1 MARKIKR
8 ENETQAV
15 EEQPERIPVSEEKP
29 LKPEEASPVEKK
41 PIKKVIKEETL
52 PFKVHITRPAAAA
65 VRLINGTAII
75 TANRRVSIIKV
86 DSTKGLDVVVTQG
99 V

>member
-1 MARKIKR
+1 MVRKIKR
-8 ENETQAV
+8 EDETQAV
-15 EEQPERIPVSEEKP
+15 EEQVVKEEPVRIPLVEKP
-29 LKPEEASPVEKK
+29 V
-41 PIKKVIKEETL
+41 KKVTKIETL

-86 DSTKGLDVVVTQG
+86 DSTKGLDVVITQG
-99 V
+99 A

>member
-8 ENETQAV
+8 ENETQV
-15 EEQPERIPVSEEKP
+15 IEEQVVKEEPVRVPLVEKP
-29 LKPEEASPVEKK
+29 KPV
-41 PIKKVIKEETL
+41 KKVIKIETL

-86 DSTKGLDVVVTQG
+86 DSSKGLDVVITQG
-99 V
+99 A

>member
-1 MARKIKR
+1 MVRKIKR
-8 ENETQAV
+8 EDETQV
-15 EEQPERIPVSEEKP
+15 IEEQVVKEEPVRVPLVEKP
-29 LKPEEASPVEKK
+29 V
-41 PIKKVIKEETL
+41 KKVIKVETL
-52 PFKVHITRPAAAA
+52 PFKVHIIRPAAAA

>member
-1 MARKIKR
+1 MVRKIKR
-8 ENETQAV
+8 EDETQAV
-15 EEQPERIPVSEEKP
+15 EEQVVKEEPVRIPLVEKP
-29 LKPEEASPVEKK
+29 V
-41 PIKKVIKEETL
+41 KKVTKIETL

-86 DSTKGLDVVVTQG
+86 DSSKGLDVVISQG
-99 V
+99 A

>member
-1 MARKIKR
+1 MVRKIKR
-8 ENETQAV
+8 EDETQAV
-15 EEQPERIPVSEEKP
+15 EEQVVKEEPVRIPLVEKP
-29 LKPEEASPVEKK
+29 V
-41 PIKKVIKEETL
+41 KKVTKIETL

-86 DSTKGLDVVVTQG
+86 DSSKGLDMTVTQG
-99 V
+99 I

>member
-8 ENETQAV
+8 ENEVQAV
-15 EEQPERIPVSEEKP
+15 EEQIVKEEPVRVPLVEKP
-29 LKPEEASPVEKK
+29 VKK
-41 PIKKVIKEETL
+41 AIKVETL
-52 PFKVHITRPAAAA
+52 PFKVHIIRPAAAA

-86 DSTKGLDVVVTQG
+86 DSSKGLDVVITQG
-99 V
+99 A

>member
-1 MARKIKR
+1 MVRKIKR
-8 ENETQAV
+8 EDETQAV
-15 EEQPERIPVSEEKP
+15 EEQVVKEEPVRVPLVEKP
-29 LKPEEASPVEKK
+29 V
-41 PIKKVIKEETL
+41 KKVIKIETL

-75 TANRRVSIIKV
+75 TANRKVSIIKV